1 MLHKLLLTAAATVLT
16 IGTMAQTVYKVDI
29 SEFNRNNQE
38 EVLEPGFTQ
47 WQPVQKDF
55 NEMTLQMDDGVT
67 FTLRSEHNMRSGWNK
82 VFVQSKEFN
91 CRLTGDGVNLDPN
104 ECGSFDLVIKGL
116 DPGRHTIQT
125 YHSSW
130 ANPATTVAW
139 PVTLKL
145 GGEVVG
151 HAAERTMQQAAMADA
166 TVLVTTFD
174 VTSTDE
180 EIVFTVLTSDDDAPA
195 DMGGKT
201 ATDKTPVLNGFMID
215 AIQSSAQAKRPN
227 PADADMHVD
236 ADDGTYLI
244 TWEPAS
250 DAVVRHRFYFATDEA
265 ALEAATTPTYEGT
278 ETSWQ
283 ATGLKNLDSYYW
295 RVDEVAS
302 PNPSQ
307 GGEIVTKGEVWSFRP
322 RHLAFPGA
330 EGYGRYANGGRGG
343 VVYHVT
349 NLSDDGQPGSFRYG
363 METLTGK
370 RTIVFDV
377 SGIIPLRTTL
387 RAGDGYATIAG
398 QTAPGRGICFRGA
411 AMGFGS
417 DQIVR
422 FIRNRVGSG
431 PTADGMGFRSAR
443 EAIMDHCSISWSID
457 EGFSSREAGNI
468 TLQRT
473 LISEALN
480 MANHDKY
487 DENSRHGFAAV
498 FGGDIGS
505 FHHNLLANNSGRNP
519 RLDGGMDGNGYYM
532 GRLDIF
538 NNVVYNW
545 NSHPAYGEAHE
556 ANFHRNF
563 YKMGPATTRKWILRA
578 DVNQRGSN
586 KGTESYYYM
595 YNVLVDKAGNKIFD
609 GTKHGNGKTTDVD
622 GGLWQLVND
631 MPVDWNPWVDEPFFP
646 SYATVQTAYEAYK
659 DVLSDVGCTQ
669 PVFDNHDQR
678 QIHETQT
685 GTNKYKGSRS
695 GLAGLPDTEED
706 VGGYEVYT
714 EEQRAADYDTD
725 QDGMPDWWERLTGSN
740 PAEADNNG
748 DPDGDGYTLLEDYL
762 NFMAEPHR
770 VLAAGET
777 ATINIPELFVG
788 YTSSPVYAYSCKEAE
803 ATLTIQDG
811 GQLLVQPSADYRG
824 LLHLTLTVTDADG
837 DSMTRPLTIA
847 ATSETTAVR
856 ALRADLQQVD
866 RYEVFTLDGKAIASG
881 QGNGAAIDRLPL
893 SQLPHGIYVLNTTD
907 NEGNRHTCKI
917 IR

>member
-1 MLHKLLLTAAATVLT
+1 
-16 IGTMAQTVYKVDI
+16 
-29 SEFNRNNQE
+29 
-38 EVLEPGFTQ
+38 
-47 WQPVQKDF
+47 
-55 NEMTLQMDDGVT
+55 
-67 FTLRSEHNMRSGWNK
+67 
-82 VFVQSKEFN
+82 
-91 CRLTGDGVNLDPN
+91 
-104 ECGSFDLVIKGL
+104 
-116 DPGRHTIQT
+116 
-125 YHSSW
+125 
-130 ANPATTVAW
+130 
-139 PVTLKL
+139 
-145 GGEVVG
+145 
-151 HAAERTMQQAAMADA
+151 
-166 TVLVTTFD
+166 
-174 VTSTDE
+174 
-180 EIVFTVLTSDDDAPA
+180 
-195 DMGGKT
+195 
-201 ATDKTPVLNGFMID
+201 
-215 AIQSSAQAKRPN
+215 
-227 PADADMHVD
+227 
-236 ADDGTYLI
+236 
-244 TWEPAS
+244 
-250 DAVVRHRFYFATDEA
+250 
-265 ALEAATTPTYEGT
+265 
-278 ETSWQ
+278 
-283 ATGLKNLDSYYW
+283 
-295 RVDEVAS
+295 
-302 PNPSQ
+302 
-307 GGEIVTKGEVWSFRP
+307 
-322 RHLAFPGA
+322 
-330 EGYGRYANGGRGG
+330 
-343 VVYHVT
+343 
-349 NLSDDGQPGSFRYG
+349 
-363 METLTGK
+363 METLTGR

-411 AMGFGS
+411 AMGFGN
-417 DQIVR
+417 DQIIR

-480 MANHDKY
+480 VADHDKY
-487 DENSRHGFAAV
+487 DEGSRHGFAAV

-545 NSHPAYGEAHE
+545 NSHPSYGEAHE

-595 YNVLVDKAGNKIFD
+595 YNVLVDKTGKVIFD
-609 GTKHGNGKTTDVD
+609 GTKHGNGTTTDVD

-685 GTNKYKGSRS
+685 GTNKYKGSKT

-714 EEQRAADYDTD
+714 EEQRAADYDPD
-725 QDGMPDWWERLTGSN
+725 QDGMPDWWERMTGSN

-777 ATINIPELFVG
+777 ATINIPELFAG

-803 ATLTIQDG
+803 ATLTMQDG
-811 GQLLVQPSADYRG
+811 GQLLVQPSTDYKG